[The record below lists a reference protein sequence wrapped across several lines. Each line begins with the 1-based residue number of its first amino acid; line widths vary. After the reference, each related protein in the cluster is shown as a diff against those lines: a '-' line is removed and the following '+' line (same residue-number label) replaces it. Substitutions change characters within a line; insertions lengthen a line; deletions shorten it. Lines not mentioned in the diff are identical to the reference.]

1 MTDSR
6 MRDED
11 GFLTEHDPEPT
22 GGFFPKWENVNPPN
36 EDDLTGRCSKCLS
49 NTVFERDPQY
59 PDILSSV
66 CCSWPP
72 LNLPEEP

>member
-1 MTDSR
+1 MTER
-6 MRDED
+6 
-11 GFLTEHDPEPT
+11 EPIT
-22 GGFFPKWENVNPPN
+22 GVC
-36 EDDLTGRCSKCLS
+36 GRCRE
-49 NTVFERDPQY
+49 NTVFEADDQY